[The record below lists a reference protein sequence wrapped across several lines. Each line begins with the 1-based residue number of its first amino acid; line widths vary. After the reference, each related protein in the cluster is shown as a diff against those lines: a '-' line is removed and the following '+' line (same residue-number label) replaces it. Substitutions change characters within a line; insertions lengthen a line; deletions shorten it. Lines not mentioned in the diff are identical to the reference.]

1 MSILALQT
9 PKHHT
14 PSKSLRESMHEKGYC
29 KSDPWWLL
37 GFGRVRN
44 GLCRL

>member
-1 MSILALQT
+1 MNILALQT

-14 PSKSLRESMHEKGYC
+14 PSKSLHESMHEGGYPT
-29 KSDPWWLL
+29 SDPWRLL